1 MVPVNPSRS
10 FHSLIWRSQ
19 RSILLNVL
27 TIFVWLGCCSITH
40 ADSEARAIS
49 DLLEAGEYV
58 AALSI
63 LEDLKERRPC
73 DPDLLFL
80 EARAYETVGE
90 TEEALLLYEALID
103 IFPKFPGPYNN
114 LAGLYAAIGELEAAE
129 DLLLR
134 GLATDHIYQQIQNNL
149 TKIYVARAAV
159 LYRNALGIN
168 SPFDSQKTQPV
179 VIQLPNAVKLYK
191 QKDPNLEVRQSR
203 CEEHWNS
210 R

>member
-1 MVPVNPSRS
+1 MFLVHSLRTR
-10 FHSLIWRSQ
+10 HSLIWRSQ
-19 RSILLNVL
+19 QPILLHVL
-27 TIFVWLGCCSITH
+27 TIVVCLGCCSGVH

-58 AALSI
+58 AALNI
-63 LEDLKERRPC
+63 LEDLKVRRPC

-90 TEEALLLYEALID
+90 TEQALLLYQFLID

-114 LAGLYAAIGELEAAE
+114 LAGLYAAIGDLETAE

-149 TKIYVARAAV
+149 TTIYVARAAV

-168 SPFDSQKTQPV
+168 SPLDSQTTQV
-179 VIQLPNAVKLYK
+179 LGIQLPNAVKLYR
-191 QKDPNLEVRQSR
+191 QKDPNPEVSKSR
-203 CEEHWNS
+203 CEENWSS